1 MFAFYSSMFLTFRR
15 TTYAAL
21 MLVVILTTMRGS
33 AAERPAVG
41 AAGQVLAPLILVAP
55 DPTLPLDSAAP
66 TFRWQSCAAAGADLF
81 ELALVPAQ
89 TSIGLLETSV
99 LHLAKLTMT
108 RCRSDCRAPRARS
121 TTGMP

>member
-1 MFAFYSSMFLTFRR
+1 MIVFYSSKFLTFRR

-41 AAGQVLAPLILVAP
+41 AAGQVLAPQILVAP

-66 TFRWQSCAAAGADLF
+66 TFRWQSSAAGGTYLF
-81 ELALVPAQ
+81 ERTLVPAQ
-89 TSIGLLETSV
+89 TSVGLLETSV
-99 LHLAKLTMT
+99 LHIAKLTMT
-108 RCRSDCRAPRARS
+108 RYRSDHRSPRARS
-121 TTGMP
+121 ITGMP